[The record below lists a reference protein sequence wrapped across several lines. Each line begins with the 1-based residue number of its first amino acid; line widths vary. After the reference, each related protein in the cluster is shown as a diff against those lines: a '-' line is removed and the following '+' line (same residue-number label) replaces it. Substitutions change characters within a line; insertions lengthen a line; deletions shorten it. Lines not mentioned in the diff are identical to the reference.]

1 MKKQRWTCI
10 DILKCLAALAVVEIH
25 KPLKVQSGAELLIL
39 CRFAVPVFFMITGF
53 FYSETVA
60 HRRELKQIG
69 KILTITIGANL
80 FYLIWKVLLALDVVF
95 TGACVCAGDRI
106 YCRTFGLKEACISGN
121 SGTVGRKPDKGKLFS
136 APSGKRLLPCLLCEK
151 FSVLWPA
158 LFLAGLPVWR
168 EKRSSWRA
176 VLTKENDIA
185 FGWYS
190 GFLEHGTYGAK
201 MAYENECSWNR
212 RRVWWNHFSGSL
224 YLPSFIGWQNFYKE
238 NVVTRIMAKNR
249 ERLFYADL
257 CFALCG
263 AAGAIKVL

>member
-1 MKKQRWTCI
+1 MEFFPT
-10 DILKCLAALAVVEIH
+10 
-25 KPLKVQSGAELLIL
+25 
-39 CRFAVPVFFMITGF
+39 VPTF
-53 FYSETVA
+53 
-60 HRRELKQIG
+60 
-69 KILTITIGANL
+69 
-80 FYLIWKVLLALDVVF
+80 VVF

-106 YCRTFGLKEACISGN
+106 YCRTFRLKEACISGN

-168 EKRSSWRA
+168 EKRSFGGLSRQ
-176 VLTKENDIA
+176 KENDIA
-185 FGWYS
+185 FGRYS

-238 NVVTRIMAKNR
+238 NVVTRIMAKIGKDYSMLIYVCIMR
-249 ERLFYADL
+249 CCRRYQSALKAGIL
-257 CFALCG
+257 CWQEDTDSMG
-263 AAGAIKVL
+263 